1 MLDGKD
7 SSVEQMENVKIYV
20 NAEHGRRIKRLESC
34 DSSEKI
40 EKIRNF
46 GAQRKT
52 RVSVPPNRVSEYRN
66 AGYRH
71 PPSWTKGQGA
81 LNQTARTLTAHLD
94 LKVRATDSS
103 NRVRLGWCPRV

>member
-20 NAEHGRRIKRLESC
+20 NAEHGRRIKRLEPC

-52 RVSVPPNRVSEYRN
+52 RVSVPPNRVSEYRMLDT
-66 AGYRH
+66 GIHRR
-71 PPSWTKGQGA
+71 GQRGRGDAEPNGKDANGA
-81 LNQTARTLTAHLD
+81 
-94 LKVRATDSS
+94 S
-103 NRVRLGWCPRV
+103 